1 MSTIFSK
8 KDLLHIYAPLSTA
21 QLLKGVKCSN
31 DAYDEYNYPYVKLYH
46 RCYKINN
53 KKIYSDSDK
62 IGKQVDICLLYFMRN
77 YKIMLSNIVSLSVK
91 IYKEMGKVEDNID
104 FIYYLVIKC
113 KTDSNNIEGI
123 DFLNRHLPVIF
134 NYFINNK

>member
-1 MSTIFSK
+1 MSTILTN
-8 KDLLHIYAPLSTA
+8 KDLLQIYAPLSTS

-31 DAYDEYNYPYVKLYH
+31 DAYDEYNYVDVKLYK
-46 RCYKINN
+46 RYYKINN

-62 IGKQVDICLLYFMRN
+62 LGKQVDICLLYFMRKYN
-77 YKIMLSNIVSLSVK
+77 IMLNNIVSLSVK
-91 IYKEMGKVEDNID
+91 IYANIGEVDDNID
-104 FIYYLVIKC
+104 FIYYLVIRC